1 MSAEILSA
9 AQTPVLS
16 VGDLTEQIKGVL
28 EWTFTDVWVAA
39 RSRTCRAPIR
49 PLLPDDEY
57 DRVDTG
63 RDVRAM
69 PPGIRFE
76 LEDGLE

>member
-28 EWTFTDVWVAA
+28 EGTFTDVWVAGEI
-39 RSRTCRAPIR
+39 SNLLR
-49 PLLPDDEY
+49 PQSGHYYLTLKDD
-57 DRVDTG
+57 R
-63 RDVRAM
+63 
-69 PPGIRFE
+69 
-76 LEDGLE
+76 